1 MSAAD
6 RTPGRTSG
14 LNSGRP
20 TGSLTG
26 LPLSPAARPLRHV
39 STRFLRSELWLIF
52 GRRRNQAGLG
62 ILAVVPLMIA
72 ITVKMSTPKP
82 GRGPDFFDSITS
94 NGLFVALASLS
105 IELALFLPLAVA
117 AISGDSVAGEANI
130 GTLRYLLTVP
140 VHRTR
145 LLSVKFAAITVFSLV
160 ATIWVSLVGAVAGLM
175 LFGGGKMTMLSG
187 SQVGMGSAVL
197 RVAMATIYLGVC
209 FASLGAIGLFISTLT
224 EQPIGA
230 TIAVVVINVLSFIL
244 DSIPQLS
251 WLHEWLPT
259 HWWMSFADVLRDP
272 IAWGGLIRGLLTAA
286 GYMLVFWL
294 AAWARFSDKD
304 VTG

>member
-6 RTPGRTSG
+6 LSSGPNDG
-14 LNSGRP
+14 LNTATATALP
-20 TGSLTG
+20 T
-26 LPLSPAARPLRHV
+26 SPATRPLRRV
-39 STRFLRSELWLIF
+39 STRFLRSELGLIF
-52 GRRRNQAGLG
+52 GRRRNQAGMG

-72 ITVKMSTPKP
+72 ITVKLSKP
-82 GRGPDFFDSITS
+82 RPGAGPDFFASITS
-94 NGLFVALASLS
+94 NGLFVALAALSL
-105 IELALFLPLAVA
+105 ELALFLPLAVA
-117 AISGDSVAGEANI
+117 AISGDSIAGEANI

-145 LLSVKFAAITVFSLV
+145 LLAVKFTAITIFSLV
-160 ATIWVSLVGAVAGLM
+160 ATMWVALVGAVAGLA
-175 LFGGGKMTMLSG
+175 LFGGGEMTTLAG
-187 SQVGMGSAVL
+187 TQIGMGSALL
-197 RVAMATIYLGVC
+197 RVLLATIYLGLC
-209 FASLGAIGLFISTLT
+209 FASLGAIGLFVSTLT

-230 TIAVVVINVLSFIL
+230 TIAVVVISVMSFIL

-259 HWWMSFADVLRDP
+259 HWWMSFGDFLRDP
-272 IAWGGLIRGLLTAA
+272 IAWGDVTRGLLTAA

>member
-1 MSAAD
+1 MSVAD
-6 RTPGRTSG
+6 
-14 LNSGRP
+14 
-20 TGSLTG
+20 
-26 LPLSPAARPLRHV
+26 LSPGLDAGPTTALPASSAARPLRHI
-39 STRFLRSELWLIF
+39 STRFLRSELRLIF
-52 GRRRNQAGLG
+52 GRRRNQAGMG
-62 ILAVVPLMIA
+62 ILALVPLMIA
-72 ITVKMSTPKP
+72 VTVKLSKPRP
-82 GRGPDFFDSITS
+82 GRGPDFFASITS

-105 IELALFLPLAVA
+105 IELGLFLPLAVA
-117 AISGDSVAGEANI
+117 AIAGDSVAGEANI

-145 LLSVKFAAITVFSLV
+145 LMAVKFAAITIFSLV
-160 ATIWVSLVGAVAGLM
+160 ATIWVSLVGAVVGLA
-175 LFGGGKMTMLSG
+175 LFGGGQMTMLSG

-197 RVAMATIYLGVC
+197 RVLLATIYLGFC

-230 TIAVVVINVLSFIL
+230 TIAVVVINVMSFIL

-259 HWWMSFADVLRDP
+259 HWWMSFGDVLRDP
-272 IAWGGLIRGLLTAA
+272 VAWSDMTRGLLTAA
-286 GYMLVFWL
+286 GYMVVFWL